1 MNKFYELIKSIKL
14 LRNYCLLTPPS
25 QPPLSSSTSLPSS
38 PQSKKD
44 GTQYFVP
51 RLNLIRTFFVW
62 NKSSNCKMTVGRRD
76 ILFADPR
83 ETERLIGRVLA
94 GMNIWRKKLHHT
106 SEPQSI
112 KVPSIGISFVIFLS
126 FEIRSIPYVIRL
138 HAFIFSKV
146 CVCVLYNTRFVHWPQ
161 IHGLV

>member
-94 GMNIWRKKLHHT
+94 GMNIWRKNSNNIHPNHNQLRCQAL
-106 SEPQSI
+106 E
-112 KVPSIGISFVIFLS
+112 
-126 FEIRSIPYVIRL
+126 YRL
-138 HAFIFSKV
+138 
-146 CVCVLYNTRFVHWPQ
+146 LYFCHLKFGQFR
-161 IHGLV
+161 I